1 VRIVSLHPAATEIVF
16 ALGLGDELVGVT
28 AYCDEPPEARDR
40 LLVARR
46 ERRRAGDLP
55 GPPLLQL
62 DPGALEDA
70 DPDLVI
76 VSDTSRVCVQG
87 PREVRELV
95 DEIDPEIA
103 VLSLDPMTIDG
114 VLNAIQTVGAM
125 TEAEDEAID
134 VVLTLRERLQAIE
147 AVVVGRR
154 DHGFVA
160 PRIAALEWLEPP
172 VTAGRWIPEQARLA
186 GGWELLGVEGG
197 RGARTTWDAIREVDP
212 EILVIMPA
220 GLSLPKTLTVWEALP
235 RPDGWAELTAVRDG
249 RVFAVDGS
257 SYFSRPGPRIID
269 GIEVL
274 AEIVDPKAFDG
285 MAPNDS
291 FVRVG

>member
-1 VRIVSLHPAATEIVF
+1 MRIVSLHPAATEIVF

-28 AYCDEPPEARDR
+28 AYCDEPPEARER

-62 DPGALEDA
+62 DPAVLEDA

-87 PREVRELV
+87 TREVRELV
-95 DEIDPEIA
+95 DAIDPEIA
-103 VLSLDPMTIDG
+103 VLSLDPMSVDG

-172 VTAGRWIPEQARLA
+172 VSVGRWIPEQARLA

-197 RGARTTWDAIREVDP
+197 RGAVTTWDAIREVDP
-212 EILVIMPA
+212 EILVLMPA
-220 GLSLPKTLTVWEALP
+220 GLSLPKTLTAWGALP
-235 RPDGWAELTAVRDG
+235 RPDGWTELTAVRDG